1 MFLFCDHPSFT
12 TLSAQIRIS
21 VQRERL
27 FETAFAALSP
37 VRGESLR
44 RKIYVSFVNAQGV
57 EEVGIDAGGL
67 FKELWTSLA
76 AVAFDTRCVITD

>member
-1 MFLFCDHPSFT
+1 MALYCSDS
-12 TLSAQIRIS
+12 LQVRIS

-37 VRGESLR
+37 LRGDALR
-44 RKIYVSFVNAQGV
+44 RKVYVSFVNAQGMD
-57 EEVGIDAGGL
+57 EAGIDAGGL

-76 AVAFDTRCVITD
+76 AVAFDPR